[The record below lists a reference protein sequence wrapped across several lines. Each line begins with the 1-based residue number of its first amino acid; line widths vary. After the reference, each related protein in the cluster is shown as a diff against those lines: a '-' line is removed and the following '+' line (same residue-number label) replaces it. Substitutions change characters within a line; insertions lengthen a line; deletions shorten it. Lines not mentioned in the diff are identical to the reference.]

1 MDVFI
6 VLWSC
11 LFTTKLSCLQK
22 KTLVTLRVKQ
32 GSKDLNSCTWHS
44 LSSRKKND
52 TEHWTQSDPVDQ
64 TNDVY
69 KWKKKWVY
77 VFLFFT
83 NACVFPYFCI
93 WNFFDF
99 CSTELWMPHRY
110 LVKTH
115 LKVKIRKLFQKEF
128 SPHCVSF
135 KNNNSIGYIEPG
147 KMQTQKNVHSSKSR
161 YN

>member
-1 MDVFI
+1 MFKSFELLFNKFDEFQYRISNFEDILFTPKYMRLVWPRLFFCNIFMAVFI

-93 WNFFDF
+93 WNFFDI
-99 CSTELWMPHRY
+99 CSTELWMLHR
-110 LVKTH
+110 
-115 LKVKIRKLFQKEF
+115 
-128 SPHCVSF
+128 
-135 KNNNSIGYIEPG
+135 
-147 KMQTQKNVHSSKSR
+147 
-161 YN
+161 

>member
-44 LSSRKKND
+44 LSLRKKND
-52 TEHWTQSDPVDQ
+52 TEHWTQSDPVVQ

-69 KWKKKWVY
+69 KWKKMSLCTYFYFWWIL
-77 VFLFFT
+77 FL
-83 NACVFPYFCI
+83 
-93 WNFFDF
+93 NFGFKNSSF
-99 CSTELWMPHRY
+99 IHCTLSFLLHNGTY
-110 LVKTH
+110 
-115 LKVKIRKLFQKEF
+115 KVKKSQKRPFPSIQSQDSSNLNKNCKLL
-128 SPHCVSF
+128 SHRRMVCPVC
-135 KNNNSIGYIEPG
+135 
-147 KMQTQKNVHSSKSR
+147 
-161 YN
+161 